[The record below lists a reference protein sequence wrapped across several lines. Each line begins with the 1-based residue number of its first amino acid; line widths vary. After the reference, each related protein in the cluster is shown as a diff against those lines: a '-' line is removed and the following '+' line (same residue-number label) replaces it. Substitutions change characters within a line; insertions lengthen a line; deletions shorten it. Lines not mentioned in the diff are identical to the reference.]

1 LPVPP
6 AREVAGAGCLYWPAD
21 GRTILARSAGP
32 TAVSEFNWWLLIVG
46 LVVGAGLVWLVLAD
60 SARRDADLEADEL
73 PAEAAWIAE
82 AMTDL
87 GRPIDQSDAAEVLRL
102 HRAYLAAPPPDDEP
116 PVEADS
122 PGHEAADVSHSGA
135 QRGEPAA

>member
-1 LPVPP
+1 
-6 AREVAGAGCLYWPAD
+6 
-21 GRTILARSAGP
+21 
-32 TAVSEFNWWLLIVG
+32 VSEFNWWLLIVG

-60 SARRDADLEADEL
+60 SARREADVEADEL

-82 AMTDL
+82 AMTDQ
-87 GRPIDQSDAAEVLRL
+87 GRPIDQSDAEEVLRL

-116 PVEADS
+116 PVEAEA
-122 PGHEAADVSHSGA
+122 PGPATADVAASGA